1 MPFWRASNRIPKN
14 VPVHPEG
21 IPACQTVVS
30 QSGRE
35 PPTSNSTEVRF
46 LTSLSNCESRCSLS
60 GPHCSTPGGIRTPNP
75 QIRSLMLYPV
85 ELRVRQHTERNPAV
99 SFTGL
104 SYECGNVSYSVSA
117 AIKRRHFQDH
127 NHPHKTFVGDSG
139 ATGA

>member
-1 MPFWRASNRIPKN
+1 MQQTRLLLHRWFSRADNKFSKN
-14 VPVHPEG
+14 LLVHPEG
-21 IPACQTVVS
+21 VPDGPTVVN

-85 ELRVRQHTERNPAV
+85 ELRVRQHKERNPAV
-99 SFTGL
+99 SFAGL
-104 SYECGNVSYSVSA
+104 S
-117 AIKRRHFQDH
+117 FQRVVDRFF
-127 NHPHKTFVGDSG
+127 T
-139 ATGA
+139 